1 MGISLKI
8 GVFGGTFDPVHT
20 GHMVL
25 AEEARVSLGLQE
37 VVFMPAGQPWLK
49 APPPAADAQQRLRMV
64 ELATADNPHF
74 MVLKAEIERPG
85 PTYTVDTLEELGKG
99 LGQEGELYFLVGLD
113 ALQDLGRWRHPER
126 LFELARVVGLA
137 RPGFEELDRAAVGSV
152 RAGAAGQVQVLAT
165 PLIGISSTD
174 IRQRVGKGLPVKY
187 LVPKPVEAYIKGQG
201 LYGYVRR
208 IGDGRPEAAAIL
220 ELAKRK
226 GALAFG
232 EFQLSAG
239 GTSPYYFDGRL
250 VTLDP
255 EGAGMVAR
263 ALLPILRER
272 GAEAIAGPT
281 VGADPIVTSVAL
293 LSGEEGTPIPGL
305 IVRKE
310 AKSHGA
316 GRLIEG
322 PLLKGARVAVVDDAC
337 STGANLFHAIDA
349 VEQAGCQVVV
359 VVCILDRRQGG
370 SDEIRRRGYEFA
382 SLLEADERGGIRPT
396 SGGTA

>member
-1 MGISLKI
+1 MKI

-25 AEEARVSLGLQE
+25 AEEARVHLGLDE
-37 VVFMPAGQPWLK
+37 VVFVPAGQPRLK
-49 APPPAADAQQRLRMV
+49 TSRPAADAQQRLRMV
-64 ELATADNPHF
+64 ELATANNPHF
-74 MVLKAEIERPG
+74 RVVDVEVRRPG
-85 PTYTVDTLEELGKG
+85 PTYTVDTLEGLHRELG
-99 LGQEGELYFLVGLD
+99 EEAELHFLVGLD

-126 LFELARVVGLA
+126 LFDLAKVVGLA
-137 RPGFEELDRAAVGSV
+137 RPGFEELDHVAVDSV
-152 RAGAAGQVQVLAT
+152 RAGAAGQVQVLADQ
-165 PLIGISSTD
+165 LIGISSTE
-174 IRQRVGKGLPVKY
+174 IRHRVGKGLSIKY
-187 LVPKPVEAYIKGQG
+187 LVPQPVEAYIEGQE

-281 VGADPIVTSVAL
+281 LGADPIVSSVSL
-293 LSGEEGTPIPGL
+293 LSGEEGPPIPGL

-310 AKSHGA
+310 AKEHGA

-322 PLLKGARVAVVDDAC
+322 PLTEGARVAVVDDAC

-359 VVCILDRRQGG
+359 VACILDRHQGG
-370 SDEIRRRGYEFA
+370 SDEIRRRGYEFV
-382 SLLEADERGGIRPT
+382 SLLEADERGDIRPVQVST
-396 SGGTA
+396 P